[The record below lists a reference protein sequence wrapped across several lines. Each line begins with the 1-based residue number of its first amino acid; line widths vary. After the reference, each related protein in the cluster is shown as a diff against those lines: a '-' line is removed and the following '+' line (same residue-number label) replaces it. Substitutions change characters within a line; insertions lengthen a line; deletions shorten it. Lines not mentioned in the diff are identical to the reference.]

1 MNNNF
6 LFFLCLVF
14 IVSFMSCLSDKDE
27 DIIASVNEKKLY
39 LSDIKLNMPNYLEDS
54 SYFVEKFI
62 NDWTRKQVMLS
73 EAEMNLNSNLEK
85 YEKQIEDY
93 RASLLIHAY
102 QKELLNQNF
111 DTIITSFEIEEYYS
125 KYKKDLILSNN
136 IFKGRFI
143 KIEKNVPKIDK
154 IKILLKSE
162 NLSEIEDLKEYCIQ
176 FASDFYLNNE
186 EWIYFKALSQIFPHI
201 IDDGQAF
208 LKNNR
213 VFTEED
219 DKYMYYLY
227 VKDSQAKESISP
239 LSIVKGQIRSTIL
252 NTKKVNYLKNIE
264 DDLYQKALSKNKI
277 KIY

>member
-1 MNNNF
+1 MNKNF
-6 LFFLCLVF
+6 LYSLCSFF
-14 IVSFMSCLSDKDE
+14 IVSFLSCMSDKDE

-39 LSDIKLNMPNYLEDS
+39 LSDIKLNMPKYLEDS

-73 EAEMNLNSNLEK
+73 EAEMNLNSNLDK
-85 YEKQIEDY
+85 YERQIEDY
-93 RASLLIHAY
+93 RASLLIYAY

-111 DTIITSFEIEEYYS
+111 DTTITSFEIEEYYS

-143 KIEKNVPKIDK
+143 KIEKNVPEIDK
-154 IKILLKSE
+154 IKILIKSE
-162 NLSEIEDLKEYCIQ
+162 NLSKIEDLKEYCIQ
-176 FASDFYLNNE
+176 FASDFYLKSE
-186 EWIYFKALSQIFPHI
+186 EWMYFKTLSQIFPII
-201 IDDGQAF
+201 IDDGLAF
-208 LKNNR
+208 LKNNK
-213 VFTEED
+213 VFTDED
-219 DKYMYYLY
+219 DKYIYFLY
-227 VKDSQAKESISP
+227 VKESQARGSISP
-239 LSIVKGQIRSTIL
+239 LSIVKDQIRSTIL

>member
-1 MNNNF
+1 MNKNF
-6 LFFLCLVF
+6 LFFLYSF
-14 IVSFMSCLSDKDE
+14 FMVSFLSCLSDKDE

-39 LSDIKLNMPNYLEDS
+39 LSDIKLNMPKYLEDS

-93 RASLLIHAY
+93 RASLLIYAY

-143 KIEKNVPKIDK
+143 KIEKNVPEIDK
-154 IKILLKSE
+154 IKTLIKSE
-162 NLSEIEDLKEYCIQ
+162 NLS
-176 FASDFYLNNE
+176 
-186 EWIYFKALSQIFPHI
+186 
-201 IDDGQAF
+201 
-208 LKNNR
+208 
-213 VFTEED
+213 
-219 DKYMYYLY
+219 
-227 VKDSQAKESISP
+227 
-239 LSIVKGQIRSTIL
+239 
-252 NTKKVNYLKNIE
+252 
-264 DDLYQKALSKNKI
+264 KI
-277 KIY
+277 KFRKMEKTPNSIY

>member
-6 LFFLCLVF
+6 LFILCSVF
-14 IVSFMSCLSDKDE
+14 IVSSLSCISDKDE

-39 LSDIKLNMPNYLEDS
+39 LLDIKLNMPKYLEDS

-111 DTIITSFEIEEYYS
+111 DTIITSFEIEEYYR
-125 KYKKDLILSNN
+125 KYKKELVLSNN

-143 KIEKNVPKIDK
+143 KIEKNVPEIDK
-154 IKILLKSE
+154 IKILIKSE

-176 FASDFYLNNE
+176 FASDFYLNSE
-186 EWIYFKALSQIFPHI
+186 EWIYFKALSQIFPNI
-201 IDDGQAF
+201 VNDGQAF
-208 LKNNR
+208 LKNNI
-213 VFTEED
+213 VFTDED

-239 LSIVKGQIRSTIL
+239 LSIVKGKIRSTIL
-252 NTKKVNYLKNIE
+252 NTKKVNYLKDIE
-264 DDLYQKALSKNKI
+264 DELYQKALSKNKI

>member
-6 LFFLCLVF
+6 LFILCSVF
-14 IVSFMSCLSDKDE
+14 IVSSLSCISDKDE

-39 LSDIKLNMPNYLEDS
+39 LLDIKLNMPKYLEDS

-111 DTIITSFEIEEYYS
+111 DTIITSFEIEEYYR
-125 KYKKDLILSNN
+125 KYKKELVLSNN

-143 KIEKNVPKIDK
+143 KIEKNVPEIDK
-154 IKILLKSE
+154 IKILIKSE

-176 FASDFYLNNE
+176 FASDFYLNSE
-186 EWIYFKALSQIFPHI
+186 EWIYFKALSQIFPNI
-201 IDDGQAF
+201 VNDGQAF
-208 LKNNR
+208 LKNNT
-213 VFTEED
+213 VFTDED

-239 LSIVKGQIRSTIL
+239 LSIVKGKIRSTIL
-252 NTKKVNYLKNIE
+252 NTKKVNYLKDIE
-264 DDLYQKALSKNKI
+264 DELYQKALSKNKI